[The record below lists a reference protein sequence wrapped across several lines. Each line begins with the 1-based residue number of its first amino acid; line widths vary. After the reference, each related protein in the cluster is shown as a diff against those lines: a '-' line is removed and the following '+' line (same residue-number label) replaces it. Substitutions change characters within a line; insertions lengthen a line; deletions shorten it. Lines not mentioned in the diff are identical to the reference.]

1 MVGWII
7 LGVLVALIV
16 GFCLIPVGFD
26 AGFEHDALHVSA
38 KVMGL
43 QLQLF
48 PRSKGEEKKPR
59 EEKPKAEKPPEEK
72 KEEKPKVQKKGLPL
86 GLNVQELLEIVK
98 AVLRGLG
105 RFGHKMKVDR
115 FRLIFVASEPDP
127 YYTAMTYGTVNE
139 VLSMLAPLCKKA
151 FTCKDCEV
159 RTGVDFLGNRM
170 QLEFGLGMSIRIGQI
185 LGVVFGIGFAALKVV
200 LNSKKRQKREAKLL
214 PIEKNTPEET
224 GPDLSDQKTEAAP
237 QTVSET
243 GPGEISA
250 HTDGAALPGEEL
262 PAKLENT
269 ETNSDGERMD
279 PNGEQ

>member
-16 GFCLIPVGFD
+16 GLCLIPVGFD

-38 KVMGL
+38 KVMGI

-48 PRSKGEEKKPR
+48 PRPKGEAKKPK
-59 EEKPKAEKPPEEK
+59 EEKPKEEKPPEEK
-72 KEEKPKVQKKGLPL
+72 KPEQPAQKKRGLPL
-86 GLNVQELLEIVK
+86 GLNVQELLEI
-98 AVLRGLG
+98 ARAALRGMG

-139 VLSMLAPLCKKA
+139 ILSMLAPLCKKA
-151 FTCKDCEV
+151 FTCRNCEV

-185 LGVVFGIGFAALKVV
+185 LGVVFGIAFAALKVV
-200 LNSKKRQKREAKLL
+200 LRSRKRQKQEGKAAVAG
-214 PIEKNTPEET
+214 EGTPVESVQDAATAEEN
-224 GPDLSDQKTEAAP
+224 AAP
-237 QTVSET
+237 AE
-243 GPGEISA
+243 
-250 HTDGAALPGEEL
+250 ALPENGTTAPPAEE
-262 PAKLENT
+262 PSENHDHT
-269 ETNSDGERMD
+269 ETKQDVERMN

>member
-7 LGVLVALIV
+7 LGVFIALIV
-16 GFCLIPVGFD
+16 GLCLIPVGFD

-38 KVMGL
+38 KVMGI

-48 PRSKGEEKKPR
+48 PREKGEEKKPK
-59 EEKPKAEKPPEEK
+59 EEKPKEEKPPQEK
-72 KEEKPKVQKKGLPL
+72 KEEKPKEQKKGLPL
-86 GLNVQELLEIVK
+86 GLSIQELLEIVK

-127 YYTAMTYGTVNE
+127 YYTALTYGTVNE

-151 FTCKDCEV
+151 FTCRDCEV

-185 LGVVFGIGFAALKVV
+185 LGVVFGIGFAAVKVV
-200 LNSKKRQKREAKLL
+200 LKSKLRQKKEAKLH
-214 PIEKNTPEET
+214 PPAGPKPEESVA
-224 GPDLSDQKTEAAP
+224 PSDAEGALVTEPENVETAVLTADASATDPEKTE
-237 QTVSET
+237 TKIDV
-243 GPGEISA
+243 
-250 HTDGAALPGEEL
+250 
-262 PAKLENT
+262 
-269 ETNSDGERMD
+269 ERME